1 MKDEAVQKSVKKFKI
16 QLPTTLVIR
25 RETVMKALV
34 GVVIALVLVPVFDW
48 VIQTSITSQYVAFYK
63 NADVSRAAY
72 VKEMERQ
79 YGDQVVNE
87 MLAKA
92 AIAQAAKERDITV
105 SEADIDKA
113 VEADKTNAGITTAE
127 DFEAALAQ
135 SGITVDEYRAYVKVT
150 VTLDKLIEGTIT
162 DPTDAEIEE
171 YFTSNKTLF
180 EGKKL
185 EEVKTTIAAEIKQN
199 KLSETRQEWIS
210 KALENFN
217 ASNTLVS
224 KESRKYKFLRSIDLV
239 TRLFSADPT
248 K

>member
-1 MKDEAVQKSVKKFKI
+1 MKDATVEKTSKKFKI
-16 QLPTTLVIR
+16 QLPTTLVIK
-25 RETVMKALV
+25 RETLMKALV
-34 GVVIALVLVPVFDW
+34 GLVIALALVPVIDW

-63 NADVSRAAY
+63 NADVSRSAY
-72 VKEMERQ
+72 LKEMERQ

-92 AIAQAAKERDITV
+92 AIAQAAKERGITV

-113 VEADKTNAGITTAE
+113 VETDKTNAGITTAE

-162 DPTDAEIEE
+162 EPSDAEIEE
-171 YFTSNKTLF
+171 YFTANKTLF

-199 KLSETRQEWIS
+199 NLSETRQEWIS

-224 KESRKYKFLRSIDLV
+224 KESRQYKFLRSIDLV
-239 TRLFSADPT
+239 SRLFSADPT